1 MSNNLINN
9 NETHELND
17 MSHIKKINE
26 MSGSQET
33 IPVNEWLLH
42 NFTWTSE
49 NHKNL
54 KFRLMAIMNVF
65 HEVSFYGI
73 GKLGNKIEKVITY
86 GRYNNEL
93 TKLPMFKNIMYA
105 ELVAYSNTIKR
116 LDVKIVHNDNSEELI
131 PFDDIDPDIQ
141 IKIYDELVKSW
152 KNCTKDIFKYYNEL

>member
-1 MSNNLINN
+1 MA
-9 NETHELND
+9 
-17 MSHIKKINE
+17 HIKKINE
-26 MSGSQET
+26 MSGDQKT
-33 IPVNEWLLH
+33 TPVNEWLLH

-93 TKLPMFKNIMYA
+93 TKLPMFQNMMYA
-105 ELVAYSNTIKR
+105 ELVAYSNTTKR

-131 PFDDIDPDIQ
+131 PFDDIDQDIQ
-141 IKIYDELVKSW
+141 IKIYDELVRVW
-152 KNCTKDIFKYYNEL
+152 KNCTRDIFKYYDEL